1 MKYYS
6 YKSLTRRLNKV
17 SYLPITLNDIKGWL
31 IDLDYLN
38 ENEPTYKAQGL
49 FYYNKKGKIK
59 WAEIVVKEIED
70 KYFIKKDMA

>member
-17 SYLPITLNDIKGWL
+17 SYPPITLNDIKGWL
-31 IDLDYLN
+31 IDLGYLS
-38 ENEPTYKAQGL
+38 EDEPTYKAQGL

-59 WAEIVVKEIED
+59 WAETVVKKIED
-70 KYFIKKDMA
+70 KYFI

>member
-17 SYLPITLNDIKGWL
+17 SYLPITPNDIKGCL
-31 IDLDYLN
+31 IDLGYLN
-38 ENEPTYKAQGL
+38 EEEPTYKAQGL

-70 KYFIKKDMA
+70 KYFI

>member
-17 SYLPITLNDIKGWL
+17 SYPPITLNDIKGWL
-31 IDLDYLN
+31 IDLGYLS
-38 ENEPTYKAQGL
+38 EDEPTYKAQGL

-70 KYFIKKDMA
+70 KYFIKKEMA